1 MKKTCIIAVLAA
13 AALLLAGCTEGTEP
27 DGNQKDVL
35 KPETTAS
42 IGAAPVEEHHDDFD
56 CGVEG
61 CTIEGEHTHEEDHHK
76 EEHHD
81 DFDCG
86 VEGCTI
92 EGEHTHEEDHH
103 DDFDCGVEGCTIE
116 GEHTHDEDRHE
127 EEHREEEHH
136 DDHHD

>member
-61 CTIEGEHTHEEDHHK
+61 CTIEGEHAHDEDHHE

-86 VEGCTI
+86 VES
-92 EGEHTHEEDHH
+92 
-103 DDFDCGVEGCTIE
+103 CTIE